1 MLLVLASIFLMTLDH
16 KQGHLENVRS
26 GLQVVVYPIRYLV
39 HLPVDIGRWLSE
51 SLSSRQKVLQDNAS
65 LRAENTLLQARLQKF
80 ADLEAENRRL
90 RALLDSSFKVVDQV
104 LIAELYRVDL
114 DPYKHLIV
122 LNKGSNNSVYVDQ
135 PILDAHGVM
144 GQIIQVGPLTSTAR
158 LITDPSHVLPV
169 QVNRNGLRT
178 VAVGTGNLHRLEL
191 PYLPN
196 NAEIQAGD
204 LLVTS
209 GLGRVY
215 PPGYPV
221 ATVLSVTQDPGSEF
235 AHVEAQPLAH
245 LDRSREVLLVWSGS
259 AREDRA
265 ADTAAGTGDAAPTQ
279 TPAAQTPAAEARP

>member
-1 MLLVLASIFLMTLDH
+1 MVLLVLASILLMTLDH
-16 KQGHLENVRS
+16 KQNHLETVRS
-26 GLQVVVYPIRYLV
+26 GLQVVVYPIRYAV
-39 HLPVDIGRWLSE
+39 NLPVDIGRWLSE
-51 SLSSRQKVLQDNAS
+51 SLSSRQTLLEDNVS
-65 LRAENTLLQARLQKF
+65 LHSENLLLQARLQKF

-90 RALLDSSFKVVDQV
+90 RALLDSSFKVLDRV
-104 LIAELYRVDL
+104 LIAELYRIDL

-122 LNKGSNNSVYVDQ
+122 LNKGRGNKVYVDQ

-144 GQIIQVGPLTSTAR
+144 GQIIQVGPFTSTAR

-178 VAVGTGNLHRLEL
+178 IAVGTGSLHLIEL

-196 NAEIQAGD
+196 NADIQVGD

-221 ATVLSVTQDPGSEF
+221 ATVTGVTRDPGAEF
-235 AHVEAQPLAH
+235 ARVEAVPAAH
-245 LDRSREVLLVWSGS
+245 LDRSREVLLVWSGRS
-259 AREDRA
+259 PLAEPVDG
-265 ADTAAGTGDAAPTQ
+265 GTSP
-279 TPAAQTPAAEARP
+279 AQTPRPEMADAQP

>member
-1 MLLVLASIFLMTLDH
+1 MLLVLASILLMTLDH
-16 KQGHLENVRS
+16 KQHHLENVRS

-39 HLPVDIGRWLSE
+39 NLPVDVGRWISE
-51 SLSSRQKVLQDNAS
+51 SLASRQHLLEDNAS
-65 LRAENTLLQARLQKF
+65 LHTENTLLQARLQKF

-90 RALLDSSFKVVDQV
+90 RSLLDSSFKVVDRV

-122 LNKGSNNSVYVDQ
+122 LNKGSNNGVYVDQ

-144 GQIIQVGPLTSTAR
+144 GQIIQVGPFTSTAR

-169 QVNRNGLRT
+169 QINRNGLRT
-178 VAVGTGNLHRLEL
+178 IAVGTGNLQRLEL

-196 NAEIQAGD
+196 NADIQAGD
-204 LLVTS
+204 LVVTS

-221 ATVLSVTQDPGSEF
+221 ATVVSVTQDPGSEF
-235 AHVEAQPLAH
+235 AHVEAQPLAR

-259 AREDRA
+259 ARSS
-265 ADTAAGTGDAAPTQ
+265 
-279 TPAAQTPAAEARP
+279 EAREASGSAPDQDAVQPGTPERGG

>member
-1 MLLVLASIFLMTLDH
+1 MVLLVLASVLLMTLDH
-16 KQGHLENVRS
+16 KQNHLETLRS
-26 GLQVVVYPIRYLV
+26 GLQVVVYPIRYAV
-39 HLPVDIGRWLSE
+39 NLPVDIGRWLSE
-51 SLSSRQKVLQDNAS
+51 SLTSRQTLLEDNAT
-65 LRAENTLLQARLQKF
+65 LRSDNLLLQARLQKF

-90 RALLDSSFKVVDQV
+90 RALLDSSLKVLDRV

-122 LNKGSNNSVYVDQ
+122 LNKGRGNDAYVDQ
-135 PILDAHGVM
+135 PILDAHGIM

-178 VAVGTGNLHRLEL
+178 IAVGTGNLRLLEL

-196 NAEIQAGD
+196 NSDIREGD

-209 GLGRVY
+209 GLGRVF

-221 ATVLSVTQDPGSEF
+221 ATVTRVARDPGAEF
-235 AHVEAQPLAH
+235 ARVEATPAAL
-245 LDRSREVLLVWSGS
+245 LDRSREVLLVWSGRS
-259 AREDRA
+259 ALAEPGERRA
-265 ADTAAGTGDAAPTQ
+265 AAAGA
-279 TPAAQTPAAEARP
+279 TPPESQP